1 MNLVIHILSSTVVP
15 LFVLILL
22 GAALG
27 LKYQINLS
35 SLSKLYF
42 NVFMPGFL
50 FVNLYQAQITREMM
64 WAFLFAALLG
74 AANFALAPP
83 PATGG
88 DSAGQTGTLHQCG
101 DVL

>member
-64 WAFLFAALLG
+64 WAFRLQPSSSKLRWHCRHWRGLSQ
-74 AANFALAPP
+74 ANW
-83 PATGG
+83 
-88 DSAGQTGTLHQCG
+88 DLHHNG